1 MKMSID
7 CPHSE
12 LELHVAALGL
22 IEKLKDKETQ
32 QAILN
37 AGDEHKTVGTDTAK
51 NRKEQAAEYHGITV
65 KDLIDSPNYEKLIKE
80 FVTHTCRKLMSS
92 FKSHGFTDKEAWCL
106 LMGVAGLSNQD

>member
-1 MKMSID
+1 MKLEMD

-22 IEKLKDKETQ
+22 IEKLKNKETQ

-37 AGDEHKTVGTDTAK
+37 AGDEHKTVGSGPEK
-51 NRKEQAAEYHGITV
+51 NRKEQAAKFHGITV